1 VPGERAGEGGSGL
14 EVRAAERSSPAETSW
29 LRRSTRPLRSAAF
42 FALYFVY
49 LICPFGIGN
58 RLLGLWAR
66 LRPAR
71 RRMLVG
77 AWFRFLADTTLGL
90 ARLLANVRLS
100 VEGTIPDEACV
111 VVMNHQSLLDIPIAY
126 SLVRG
131 PYPLIP
137 TRRRYAR
144 GIPGVSP
151 LVRLARLPLIGQDRT
166 SARADIKALA
176 AAATEVLRGE
186 QSLLIFPEG
195 HRTRDGSISPFMKS
209 GLRVVLERAQ
219 RPVYLVVEDGLW
231 HARTTAEA
239 IFRFADTSGCVAV
252 VGPIDP
258 PAKGEVDGFIDSLEE
273 RMATT
278 LLALRTTEP
287 RT

>member
-1 VPGERAGEGGSGL
+1 LEARVAEGLPQS
-14 EVRAAERSSPAETSW
+14 RTSW

-42 FALYFVY
+42 FAVYFVY
-49 LICPFGIGN
+49 LICPFGLGN
-58 RLLGLWAR
+58 RLLGVWSGV
-66 LRPAR
+66 RPASR
-71 RRMLVG
+71 RRLVG

-100 VEGTIPDEACV
+100 VEGEIPREACI

-126 SLVRG
+126 SMVRG

-137 TRRRYAR
+137 TRRLYAR

-151 LVRLARLPLIGQDRT
+151 LVRLARLPLIGQDRA
-166 SARADIKALA
+166 SARADVKALA
-176 AAATEVLRGE
+176 AAANDVARGE

-195 HRTRDGSISPFMKS
+195 HRTRDGSVSPFMKS

-231 HARTTAEA
+231 GARSMAEA
-239 IFRFADTSGCVAV
+239 IFRFADTSGRV
-252 VGPIDP
+252 VVRGPFP
-258 PAKGEVDGFIDSLEE
+258 APAKGEIEAFVDSLEQ
-273 RMATT
+273 RMKAT
-278 LLALRTTEP
+278 LDALREGRPAARP
-287 RT
+287 RSS